1 MEIEHLISQEEILFV
16 EVLLPLPIPKLFTYR
31 LPSDCNEL
39 AMVGKR
45 VFVTFNNKKVYT
57 GLILNITNVAPEL
70 YKAEYILGIID
81 ENPLIDLDQ
90 IEFWKWISNYYMCS
104 LGQVMAAA
112 LPSGLK
118 LESETYVSINQ
129 EIEYDETELDEKE
142 VKLLNALKG
151 KEKLKISELE
161 KELKSKSSFLKMI
174 KSLNDRQLV
183 LIFEDIPFAY
193 KAKVSTWIKINENL
207 NDNELE
213 TTLNQLEK
221 KAKKQYEA
229 LLLLISLPNSR
240 ANKLDFQKRNNISST
255 ILKTLEDKN
264 LIKFEKIEIDRIES
278 HHSLN
283 TEYQLNEIQLKAK
296 EEIKSLF
303 KLFTTVLLHGVTS
316 SGKTLVYIE
325 LIKEELNKGNTV
337 LLMVPEIALTESLII
352 QLETYF
358 KENFIVAHSRF
369 SKNEKV
375 EIWNKV
381 KNNEIKLIVGPRS
394 CVFLPFK
401 NLGLVIVDEEH
412 ENTYKQSEKAPKFNA
427 RDTALVLAN
436 KHKAKVLLGSAT
448 PSVESYYNA
457 FNGKYGLVEIE
468 STYKGHTKAEIQFAD
483 IKEDVRTKK
492 MHGVFTH
499 QLFESLKKIKKEN
512 KQAILFQNRKGYVPL
527 VECSVCGWVV
537 QCKNC
542 DISLTYYKHSN
553 NLKCHYCGYTEQN
566 ITKCRACGSNN
577 MSIQGYG
584 TERITEEL
592 QALLPELTTIRFDHE
607 TLQAKN
613 AVKNIINDFENGKI
627 DVLVGTQLV
636 VKGLDFKNVS
646 LSSVIN
652 TDQLLMFPDFR
663 AYERTFQLLIQL
675 AGRAGRHQENGKMI
689 IQTKNVEH
697 PLLKLIKDYDFKGFY
712 HQQLK
717 ERFQFHYPPY
727 TKLIKVT
734 FKHKLHDE
742 CNKAAQWYV
751 NVIKKE
757 LKDMVLGPEIPYISM
772 LRNMYIRN
780 ILIKIPS
787 ESKKVSAIKQYLI
800 KSYEFLINQ
809 YQIKGLQ
816 IDFDVDP
823 Y

>member
-1 MEIEHLISQEEILFV
+1 MEIEQLINQEEILFV

-81 ENPLIDLDQ
+81 ENPLIDLEQ
-90 IEFWKWISNYYMCS
+90 IEFWKWIANYYMCS

-118 LESETYVSINQ
+118 LESETFVSIN
-129 EIEYDETELDEKE
+129 EDVEYDESELDEKE
-142 VKLLNALKG
+142 IKLLNALKG
-151 KEKLKISELE
+151 KEKLKISDLE

-174 KSLNDRQLV
+174 KSLNERQLV
-183 LIFEDIPFAY
+183 LVFEDIPFTY
-193 KAKVSTWIKINENL
+193 KSKISTWIKVNQDIPET
-207 NDNELE
+207 ELE
-213 TTLNQLEK
+213 MALNQMEK

-229 LLLLISLPNSR
+229 LLLLISMPQSN
-240 ANKLDFQKRNNISST
+240 ANKLDFQKTHNISSAT
-255 ILKTLEDKN
+255 LKSLEEKN
-264 LIKFEKIEIDRIES
+264 LIVFEMKEMDRIEA

-283 TEYQLNEIQLKAK
+283 TEYQLSDYQLKAK
-296 EEIKSLF
+296 EDIVTMLEQHN
-303 KLFTTVLLHGVTS
+303 TVLLHGVTS
-316 SGKTLVYIE
+316 SGKTLVYID
-325 LIKEELNKGNTV
+325 LIKDELAKGNSV

-352 QLETYF
+352 QLELFF
-358 KENFIVAHSRF
+358 KDDFIVAHSRF

-401 NLGLVIVDEEH
+401 KLGLIIVDEEH

-436 KHKAKVLLGSAT
+436 KHQAKVLLGSAT

-457 FNGKYGLVEIE
+457 VQGKYGLVEMLN
-468 STYKGHTKAEIQFAD
+468 TFKGHSKAEIQFAD
-483 IKEDVRTKK
+483 IKENVRIKK

-499 QLFESLKKIKKEN
+499 ELFELLKNLKITK
-512 KQAILFQNRKGYVPL
+512 KQAILFQNRKGYVPV

-577 MSIQGYG
+577 MTIQGYG

-592 QALLPELTTIRFDHE
+592 QALLPDLNTVRFDHE

-613 AVKNIINDFENGKI
+613 AARKIIHDVESGKI

-636 VKGLDFKNVS
+636 VKGLDFKNVA

-663 AYERTFQLLIQL
+663 AYERTFQLLVQL
-675 AGRAGRHQENGKMI
+675 AGRAGRHQENGKMV

-697 PLLKLIKDYDFKGFY
+697 PLLKLIQEYDFKGFY

-727 TKLIKVT
+727 TKLIKIT
-734 FKHKLHDE
+734 FKHRLHDE

-751 NVIKKE
+751 NTIKKE

-772 LRNMYIRN
+772 LRNLYVRN
-780 ILIKIPS
+780 VLIKIPS
-787 ESKKVSAIKQYLI
+787 DSKKTSAIKHYLI
-800 KSYEFLINQ
+800 KSYDYLINQ

>member
-1 MEIEHLISQEEILFV
+1 MEIEQLINQEEILFV

-57 GLILNITNVAPEL
+57 GLILNITNIAPEL

-81 ENPLIDLDQ
+81 ENPLIDLEQ
-90 IEFWKWISNYYMCS
+90 IEFWKWIANYYMCS

-118 LESETYVSINQ
+118 LESETFVSFNS
-129 EIEYDETELDEKE
+129 EMDYNENELDEKE
-142 VKLLNALKG
+142 VKLLNVLKG
-151 KEKLKISELE
+151 KEKLKISDLE

-174 KSLNDRQLV
+174 KSLNERHLV
-183 LIFEDIPFAY
+183 LIFEDIPFTY
-193 KAKVSTWIKINENL
+193 KSKISTWIKVNEVL
-207 NDNELE
+207 TEAELE
-213 TTLNQLEK
+213 LALKQLEK

-229 LLLLISLPNSR
+229 LLYLISSPNSR
-240 ANKLDFQKRNNISST
+240 AQKNDFQKAHNISSV
-255 ILKTLEDKN
+255 ILNSLEEKH
-264 LIKFEKIEIDRIES
+264 LICYENMEIDRVEA

-283 TEYQLNEIQLKAK
+283 TQYHLSESQLRAKSEIVSSFK
-296 EEIKSLF
+296 EHN
-303 KLFTTVLLHGVTS
+303 TVLLHGVTS
-316 SGKTLVYIE
+316 SGKTLVYID
-325 LIKEELNKGNTV
+325 LIKDELENGNTV

-352 QLETYF
+352 QLELYF

-394 CVFLPFK
+394 CVFLPFNK
-401 NLGLVIVDEEH
+401 LGLIIIDEEH

-436 KHKAKVLLGSAT
+436 KHHARVLLGSAT

-457 FNGKYGLVEIE
+457 VQGKYGLVEIAN
-468 STYKGHTKAEIQFAD
+468 TFKGHAKAEIQFAD
-483 IKEDVRTKK
+483 IKEDTRTKK

-499 QLFESLKKIKKEN
+499 HLFESLKKMKKVQ
-512 KQAILFQNRKGYVPL
+512 KQAILFQNRKGYVPV
-527 VECSVCGWVV
+527 VECSICGWVV

-566 ITKCRACGSNN
+566 ITKCKACGSNN

-592 QALLPELTTIRFDHE
+592 QALLPELNTVRFDHE

-613 AVKNIINDFENGKI
+613 AVKKIIQDVESGKI

-636 VKGLDFKNVS
+636 VKGLDFKNVA

-689 IQTKNVEH
+689 IQTKNIEH
-697 PLLKLIKDYDFKGFY
+697 PLLKLIKEYDFKGFY
-712 HQQLK
+712 QQQLK

-727 TKLIKVT
+727 TKLIKIT

-751 NVIKKE
+751 NTIKKE

-772 LRNMYIRN
+772 LRNMYVRN
-780 ILIKIPS
+780 VLIKIPAD
-787 ESKKVSAIKQYLI
+787 SKKTTAIKQYLV
-800 KSYEFLINQ
+800 KSYEYLINQ